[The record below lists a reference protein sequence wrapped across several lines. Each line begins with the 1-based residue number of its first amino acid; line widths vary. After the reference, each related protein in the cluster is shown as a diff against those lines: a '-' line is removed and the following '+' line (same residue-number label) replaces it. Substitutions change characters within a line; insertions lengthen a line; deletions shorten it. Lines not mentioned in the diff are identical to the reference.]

1 MIKLPSVVEQ
11 YDPECWK
18 LYVAV
23 HQHVSRMGLEGPP
36 GTGKTTTPML
46 DAKKRGRVTY
56 NMTFRLETPA
66 TDLIGCY
73 ALKGGEFVWADGVFS
88 RAWRQSHTQPVTIV
102 LNEIDQAGPDAVG
115 QLYNLLDDPE
125 IAVLDLPNG
134 ERLKP
139 GDVQYVGT
147 MNGQFDQLPPAIRDR
162 FPVVLNIDQPHPNGL
177 KRLPD
182 DVRCLALDSALSRD
196 PNRQNSMRSFFEFA
210 KLRAQV
216 GEATA
221 AVAVFGARHGDV
233 LNALQVLRTK
243 YAA

>member
-1 MIKLPSVVEQ
+1 MKLPDAVEN

-18 LYVAV
+18 LFGLVET
-23 HQHVSRMGLEGPP
+23 HVTRLGLEGPP

-46 DAKKRGRVTY
+46 SAKRRGRTTF

-73 ALKGGEFVWADGVFS
+73 ALKGGEFVWADGIFS
-88 RAWRQSHTQPVTIV
+88 RGWRLSQTTPVTFV
-102 LNEIDQAGPDAVG
+102 LNEIDQAGPDSLG

-147 MNGQFDQLPPAIRDR
+147 MNGSFDQLPPAIRDR
-162 FPVVLNIDQPHPNGL
+162 FPVVLNIDKPHPAGL

-182 DVRCLALDSALSRD
+182 DVRCLALDAAYSRN
-196 PNRQNSMRSFFEFA
+196 PERQNSMRSFFEFA
-210 KLRAQV
+210 KLRPSI

-233 LNALQVLRTK
+233 LNALQALRAK
-243 YAA
+243 YA